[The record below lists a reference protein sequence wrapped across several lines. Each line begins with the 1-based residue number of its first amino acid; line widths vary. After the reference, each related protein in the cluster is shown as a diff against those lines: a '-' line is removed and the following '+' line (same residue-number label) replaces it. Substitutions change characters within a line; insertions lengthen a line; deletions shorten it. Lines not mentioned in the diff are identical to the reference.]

1 MPSVANTFLWVT
13 EVGGSITDF
22 FKVGECRSLEKHNFN
37 NLRKCR
43 KVNKADVTSFSWVF
57 LCTPMLFELKGTFG
71 YNMHRCDI
79 LYIIYSHY
87 TSHCSHEIISIIY
100 YLYLIVCTLT
110 FLPFTCF
117 SPQTHGVYLFPYF
130 YKHMQISMVITE
142 TDNTCSI
149 EKSLVAF
156 MFLCLPWVTK
166 QKTQVEAP
174 PNKLGWIQ
182 WTHLSNCVVVH
193 SLRHLHHGDPLSP
206 ALCHWKSSQTW
217 LPTIQPWVSHHW
229 SMDGEDKRAISSLF
243 LSYLDFWT

>member
-1 MPSVANTFLWVT
+1 MW
-13 EVGGSITDF
+13 
-22 FKVGECRSLEKHNFN
+22 H
-37 NLRKCR
+37 
-43 KVNKADVTSFSWVF
+43 
-57 LCTPMLFELKGTFG
+57 
-71 YNMHRCDI
+71 
-79 LYIIYSHY
+79 
-87 TSHCSHEIISIIY
+87 IIY
-100 YLYLIVCTLT
+100 YIFTLYITLQPWNYLNYILFIFDCMDFN
-110 FLPFTCF
+110 FLAFHLF
-117 SPQTHGVYLFPYF
+117 LSPDTQGISFQSLFPYF

-206 ALCHWKSSQTW
+206 ALCHWKSSQAW